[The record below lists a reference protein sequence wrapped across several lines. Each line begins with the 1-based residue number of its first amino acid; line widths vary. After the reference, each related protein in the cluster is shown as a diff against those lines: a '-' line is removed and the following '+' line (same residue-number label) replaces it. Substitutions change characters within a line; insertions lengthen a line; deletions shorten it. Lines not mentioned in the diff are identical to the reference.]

1 MTRIDSPEV
10 QLLELLRRSD
20 LPTMSDRERVRR
32 NVALQIA
39 TGATFATALAAAE
52 RGSWFAKIWAT
63 SAWFKAATVVASLAA
78 AAGGVTAVWSAEPK
92 RPPPVD
98 ATAPAVQVRA
108 IATPELQNPLPKP
121 EPASAPEDEATP
133 TPIRVGSAAAPKASN
148 RATTDSLDAELE
160 LVSQAQR
167 ALKAGRAQDAL
178 RALEEHQ
185 RRFPAGSLSFERAGL
200 RPIALC
206 QAGKLDEGR
215 AAARNYLRR
224 LPNSVLSKR
233 IRVACQMTDE

>member
-1 MTRIDSPEV
+1 MIAQEM

-39 TGATFATALAAAE
+39 TGATLATALAAAE
-52 RGSWFAKIWAT
+52 RGSWFAKLWAT
-63 SAWFKAATVVASLAA
+63 STWFKAATVAATLIA
-78 AAGGVTAVWSAEPK
+78 AAGGVTAAWPSEEK
-92 RPPPVD
+92 LPPPAD
-98 ATAPAVQVRA
+98 AVLPAVHVRA
-108 IATPELQNPLPKP
+108 ISKPDLQTPAPPPQATLAPPNETAPTPTKQSSSATPRASSRA
-121 EPASAPEDEATP
+121 PA
-133 TPIRVGSAAAPKASN
+133 
-148 RATTDSLDAELE
+148 DSLDAELE

-167 ALKAGRAQDAL
+167 SLKGGRALDAL
-178 RALEEHQ
+178 RALDEHQ

-206 QAGKLDEGR
+206 QAGRLDEGR
-215 AAARNYLRR
+215 VAARNYLRK